1 MMGHARSRFSAHLPA
16 KAAVHFRK
24 SPCNSFVRKTLPL
37 TPTHSIVCPAKSLSP
52 RKHGICRMGG
62 GGVTIPSFPIRE
74 KKLEHQIPRPPCGGL
89 VMTNLYQ
96 EPLRAPTCAAAAHA
110 AIAAAVAN
118 HDGSAGLATRRI
130 SHVHVFTHRIGR
142 MLEHSTIF
150 HPQFC
155 MRFGYGAYILDDAAL
170 RR

>member
-96 EPLRAPTCAAAAHA
+96 EPLRAPTRAAAAHA
-110 AIAAAVAN
+110 AVAASVARHDGAADVSSWGRRPCRSALSARRRRGWCPVTAAAYREAVSCRVA
-118 HDGSAGLATRRI
+118 GC
-130 SHVHVFTHRIGR
+130 
-142 MLEHSTIF
+142 
-150 HPQFC
+150 Q
-155 MRFGYGAYILDDAAL
+155 
-170 RR
+170 